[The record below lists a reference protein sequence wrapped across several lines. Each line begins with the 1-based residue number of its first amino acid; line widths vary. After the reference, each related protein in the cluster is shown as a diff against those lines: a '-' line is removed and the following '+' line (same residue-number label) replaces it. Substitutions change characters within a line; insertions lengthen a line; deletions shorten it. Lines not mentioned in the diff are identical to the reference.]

1 MPRITTMPGLL
12 RTFALA
18 LAALLALHA
27 PAASQDW
34 PARPMTMVIPFS
46 AAGGVDVV
54 GRIMGAR
61 MAEILGRPII
71 IENVGGAGGMVGSSR
86 VAKATP
92 DGYQFVLGSV
102 GTHAQNQTLYKNPLY
117 NTATDFAPVAL
128 VAEQPIIL
136 AAPQHPA
143 GQQPAR
149 VHRLHEGEPGRRCST
164 ARPASGSSS
173 HLACALLTSAIGAS
187 KVTHIPYRTGGVV
200 RT

>member
-1 MPRITTMPGLL
+1 MRQCALEPGDSAGEASQNRRNGPMGRPMPRIATMPGLL
-12 RTFALA
+12 RTLALA
-18 LAALLALHA
+18 LAALPALCA

-61 MAEILGRPII
+61 MAEVLGRPII

-102 GTHAQNQTLYKNPLY
+102 GTHAQNQTLYKNPHY
-117 NTATDFAPVAL
+117 DTATDF
-128 VAEQPIIL
+128 
-136 AAPQHPA
+136 
-143 GQQPAR
+143 
-149 VHRLHEGEPGRRCST
+149 T
-164 ARPASGSSS
+164 PASLG
-173 HLACALLTSAIGAS
+173 
-187 KVTHIPYRTGGVV
+187 
-200 RT
+200 